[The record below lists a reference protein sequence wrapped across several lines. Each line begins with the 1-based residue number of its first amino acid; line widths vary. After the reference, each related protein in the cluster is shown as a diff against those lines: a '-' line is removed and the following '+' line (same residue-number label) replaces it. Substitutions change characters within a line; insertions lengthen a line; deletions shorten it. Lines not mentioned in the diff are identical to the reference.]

1 MTIAEVV
8 PFLLN
13 LIPFLNTSTIVL
25 AIDLGLTRLG
35 LKITR
40 REYKKRPMRS
50 LVLGLSLIV
59 ASGFISLVIQRQLSG
74 LQPFIAFIILLAA
87 YIVLTQAY

>member
-1 MTIAEVV
+1 MTIADIVSFV
-8 PFLLN
+8 LSLV
-13 LIPFLNTSTIVL
+13 PFLNTGIIVL

-50 LVLGLSLIV
+50 LLLGLSLIV
-59 ASGFISLVIQRQLSG
+59 ASGLISLVIQRQLSG

-87 YIVLTQAY
+87 YIVLTQA